1 MTTTANVIPSRIA
14 PPRHRESLQSVEVA
28 GMFVDPTSA
37 DALSGCRGGHRA
49 DPLAAFGAGARPQA
63 RELAAQDAA
72 CLAVAAVGAP
82 VVELVRVARQVVQ
95 LLLPVGGAHV
105 AVARGGH
112 AAVARCLHGHAR
124 AEAPAVLVEVAALAR
139 LRADLHQSRARG
151 ARARRLLRERQ

>member
-72 CLAVAAVGAP
+72 CLAVAAGGGPGVGP
-82 VVELVRVARQVVQ
+82 VRGGR
-95 LLLPVGGAHV
+95 PGGPPPPPPWGGAV
-105 AVARGGH
+105 AAWRGGPPPP
-112 AAVARCLHGHAR
+112 R
-124 AEAPAVLVEVAALAR
+124 
-139 LRADLHQSRARG
+139 RG
-151 ARARRLLRERQ
+151 